1 MKICLDSRKR
11 RAVEIKKGRQDS
23 SLAKAEGGSVGSNK
37 ILPRMQHGGDEMGN
51 AGIVCVYV
59 SCVLCV
65 CMCVFVCVSVLL
77 CACHPVY
84 VWG

>member
-37 ILPRMQHGGDEMGN
+37 ILPRMQHGGDEVGN

-59 SCVLCV
+59 SCV
-65 CMCVFVCVSVLL
+65 CVFVCVFL
-77 CACHPVY
+77 CV
-84 VWG
+84 